1 MFKQKLD
8 NNFYIGSSIS
18 YAFRAIGHRDQFS
31 GDSPSPFHLNQKNK
45 LDNLFPR
52 AYNKGINWAEIKAQ
66 SIIRRINVEESL
78 KIEDGSIRYFALHPE
93 RISLNKGIRENS
105 AQWVINTIPN
115 EAVFIVSPKMAKFN
129 PHINIYKFNDGRIQN

>member
-45 LDNLFPR
+45 LDNLFF
-52 AYNKGINWAEIKAQ
+52 
-66 SIIRRINVEESL
+66 S
-78 KIEDGSIRYFALHPE
+78 
-93 RISLNKGIRENS
+93 
-105 AQWVINTIPN
+105 
-115 EAVFIVSPKMAKFN
+115 M
-129 PHINIYKFNDGRIQN
+129 